1 MTKARTRHNSEDAR
15 PAYPKKDWRI
25 PGASAFVAAVAA
37 GLLLGACS
45 STKPPAK
52 VSSGTTGPE
61 GVVIPN
67 GQFLASA
74 DTTVNGSTVDG
85 IQCQTSEQVVFHIHA
100 HLSVYVNGSPVR
112 IPYGIGI
119 TQPRG
124 VQQTPVGPFVS
135 SGGCFYWLHTHAA
148 DGIIHIESPS
158 QRTYTLGNFF
168 DIWDQPLNSDQVAT
182 AKGTVFA
189 YVDGRKFTGSPAS
202 IVIGDHTQV
211 QLDVGKDVP
220 FVPVSFG
227 SQL

>member
-1 MTKARTRHNSEDAR
+1 MTKARARNDSEGTQ
-15 PAYPKKDWRI
+15 PGYPKLTRRL
-25 PGASAFVAAVAA
+25 PGATAFIAALVA
-37 GLLLGACS
+37 GSLLGACS

-52 VSSGTTGPE
+52 ASSTVTGPE

-67 GQFLASA
+67 GPFLASA

-124 VQQTPVGPFVS
+124 VQQTPDGPFVS
-135 SGGCFYWLHTHAA
+135 SGGCFYCLHTHAA

-168 DIWDQPLNSDQVAT
+168 DIWNEPLSADQVAT
-182 AKGTVFA
+182 AKGNVFA
-189 YVDGRKFTGSPAS
+189 YVDGKKYTGSPNS
-202 IVIGDHTQV
+202 IIIGNYTQV